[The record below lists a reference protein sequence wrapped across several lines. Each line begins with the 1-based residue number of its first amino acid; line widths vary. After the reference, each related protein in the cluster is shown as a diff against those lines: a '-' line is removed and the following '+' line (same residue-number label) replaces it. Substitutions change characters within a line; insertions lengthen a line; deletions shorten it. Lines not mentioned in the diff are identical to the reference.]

1 MGLSRSQRTARR
13 VPRGWCGSSASSPT
27 PTACSAPT
35 QRGWGLVPAVR
46 HILRVR
52 TNVVLIA
59 ASALGYFF
67 FAGLQTFAVAF
78 LRRQFSLGQSVATSA
93 LVALGIGAVAG
104 VLAGGRLADRALDRG
119 RVNARVVVPAVAYAA
134 AALILAPAVAT
145 TSLLVA
151 MPLYLLAAAALS
163 APNPPLDAARL
174 DIMPSG
180 LWDAPRASAP
190 SCVSSRR
197 LGPPW
202 RSGPRLT
209 RSAGTA
215 AAAFST
221 PS

>member
-1 MGLSRSQRTARR
+1 
-13 VPRGWCGSSASSPT
+13 
-27 PTACSAPT
+27 
-35 QRGWGLVPAVR
+35 
-46 HILRVR
+46 
-52 TNVVLIA
+52 
-59 ASALGYFF
+59 
-67 FAGLQTFAVAF
+67 VAF

-180 LWDAPRASAP
+180 LWGRAEGVRTVLRQLAQAGAPVAFGATADALGGHGGGGLQYAFLIMLVPLGVSGVIVWRGRRSYARDVATAIASEGNIARQRPSRHPARNAGNGRAS
-190 SCVSSRR
+190 SE
-197 LGPPW
+197 
-202 RSGPRLT
+202 PRVG
-209 RSAGTA
+209 RFGH
-215 AAAFST
+215 
-221 PS
+221 